1 MLVFFRTCGFR
12 NAHFQ
17 IEGPGTRGA
26 QGLLAQQR
34 FCHRSSSSRKGDH
47 RRQAR
52 PRPVKQ
58 RIPRK
63 NEGRSG
69 GIRSLLFYRKG
80 RLAVFVH
87 LFAKNAVDNISAEQL
102 HALAS
107 IAKELGKLTASQ
119 ISQLTQTGLWEEI
132 DDSD

>member
-1 MLVFFRTCGFR
+1 MRIFRSKALARAARKASLLNSDFVTAVRRAEKGIIDA
-12 NAHFQ
+12 NLGH
-17 IEGPGTRGA
+17 
-26 QGLLAQQR
+26 GLI
-34 FCHRSSSSRKGDH
+34 
-47 RRQAR
+47 
-52 PRPVKQ
+52 KQ

-69 GIRSLLFYRKG
+69 GFRSLLFYRKG

-102 HALAS
+102 QALAS
-107 IAKELGKLTASQ
+107 IAKELGKLTGSQ

>member
-1 MLVFFRTCGFR
+1 MRIFRSKALARAARKASLPNSDFVTAVRRAEKGIIDA
-12 NAHFQ
+12 NLGH
-17 IEGPGTRGA
+17 
-26 QGLLAQQR
+26 GLI
-34 FCHRSSSSRKGDH
+34 
-47 RRQAR
+47 
-52 PRPVKQ
+52 KQ

-69 GIRSLLFYRKG
+69 GFRSLLFYRKG